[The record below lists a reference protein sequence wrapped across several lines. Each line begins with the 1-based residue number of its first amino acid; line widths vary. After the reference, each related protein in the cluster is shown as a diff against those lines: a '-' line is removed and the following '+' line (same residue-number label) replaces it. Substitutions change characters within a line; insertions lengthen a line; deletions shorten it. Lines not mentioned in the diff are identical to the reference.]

1 MAGAWA
7 PAIFFQQECN
17 WSVYFLIRKHILGAA
32 VNTSI
37 FAVMI
42 LNFLRHA
49 NKPATG
55 MSSSIFRF
63 NAFLS
68 TLLCLSAL
76 GVSPQIA
83 AGANLVDV
91 WKAGDLDVLNDGDSV
106 GSWTSANN
114 RTLTAGITS
123 EPRLKKEATP
133 TGSSAVRFNRNW
145 LRSYYDSPVAWLT
158 NFSIAIVFKAD
169 AVGASGSSQWYGKSG
184 IVDAEQGGVTQDWGT
199 VIDENG
205 HLGLGIGSPD
215 TTLYSG
221 TSPSLVDG
229 KYHAAVLS
237 WGPDIEYI
245 IIDNSYID
253 VSQTQTLA
261 PRNDAGFSIGSIHT
275 GEGGTTRQFVGD
287 LVEIRFYEGYLDPSA
302 AVQTIS
308 DLTDAHI
315 IPGRPTIHSFTAST
329 NQIYIGQPVTL
340 AWNVTNASYLT
351 IDPLTNILSVGM
363 GSLDVFPRTNIVYTL
378 IATNS
383 QGLKFSQLAVM
394 VDPGIP
400 MANNQTLA
408 AAVDT
413 PCAITLTGS
422 DPQGSNL
429 TYTVI
434 APPSHGVLSGVP
446 PQLSY
451 LPNTNY
457 VGNDQFTFKVNDG
470 DFDSPAAT
478 VALRV
483 LAAPSAPSA
492 IMLSTTNISA
502 RATPGSLIAYLRA
515 IDINPE
521 DTHTFLLVA
530 GHGEDGQ
537 FKIEGNQLKAGPLF
551 TGGLGNT
558 LSIRVRATDSSSLWI
573 EQDFQLIVVN
583 IAQNMVINEI
593 HYNPPDNTI
602 PEEFIELH
610 NSSPDEIDVS
620 LWEITGGIHFTI
632 PAGRVI
638 PGGGFLVVAKSPDT
652 IQSRY
657 GVSSLGPWTGS
668 LSSDGETVTL
678 VNANGRNIDE
688 VSYTPEFPWPILP
701 DGASIALVNPTL
713 DNDLGSSW
721 RDELPCTPGR
731 TNSAFSLNAA
741 PNIRQVNHTPQSPT
755 STNQIVMT
763 AKVTDPDGVASVQL
777 QYQVVAPG
785 YYIPGV
791 LPVPVNTMIANP
803 SLEPT
808 PNPAF
813 ENATNWTTIP
823 MVDDGSNGDA
833 MGGDAVYTAVIPAQ
847 ANRSLVRYRVVT
859 TDIPGASR
867 RAPFEEDPSLN
878 FACFV
883 YDGIPEY
890 QGVTTQT
897 LESLPVYFV
906 ISRAQDI
913 SQCAAYDGS
922 YQIPQFA
929 NNGLAHLAR
938 FAFNWPGTLV
948 YDGVVY
954 DHVRYRLHGAN
965 GRYQPGKRNWRFSMN
980 SGHYLAAK
988 DQNGHPYPRK
998 WTHLTTGKG
1007 SGNRLVPTF
1016 GLNETVNYFLWNKV
1030 GVPAPNTFY
1039 FHYRVITGANEAPN
1053 QYGGDFWGLNWAQE
1067 DYDGR
1072 FLDSH
1077 NMPKG
1082 NLYKLI
1088 NAPLS
1093 YDMGQDM
1100 VGQQRYQGAQAVND
1114 GSDGVAIQ
1122 NGLLSAQTSD
1132 WIRAHVNCTE
1142 WYRFHAVCEAV
1153 RNYDFWPNANKNAA
1167 WYFEPPY
1174 SGSNDF
1180 HGRFWTLPWDTDSTW
1195 GPTWNAGQDLTYNG
1209 IFLAASHPDLA
1220 IEYRNTVRE
1229 MRDLVFQPDQINPL
1243 IDAFAAQI
1251 HDFVPADLMRWS
1263 NAPSS
1268 GGNYVSL
1275 TSGAGFISPALSGGL
1290 DAYVQDMKDF
1300 MFKGGSHP
1308 WWVDRSNIGAGGWI
1322 TRLDALA
1329 ADSAIPSRPVITYV
1343 GAANYRVSNLLFQ
1356 NTGYTNAQGNSPFA
1370 AMQWRVAEITP
1381 TNTPVSDPARIK
1393 MEWNAVWDSGEITTF
1408 TNLMKLSAV
1417 IVLPDHVYRTR
1428 VRYKDATGRWS
1439 NWSAA
1444 IEFTPTRVD
1453 IVSDLQQHLVIS
1465 EIMYNPPS
1473 LGATDG
1479 SDLEFL
1485 ELKNSGTN
1493 TLDLS
1498 GLTFTAGIN
1507 FTFTNGTTLKPGQFF
1522 VLGRNIGALQAKYSG
1537 LVVQGVY
1544 TGKLDNAGETIT
1556 LSHPYGDVIFSV
1568 TYGTRAPWPVAADGY
1583 GYSLVLDEAN
1593 PGHYAAS
1600 ANPGGSPGAVNSTTT
1615 IPKVVLNEI
1624 LSNPIAPALQVI
1636 ELWNPTS
1643 MSADLSGWFITDDA
1657 SQPWKY
1663 RIPDGT
1669 TLDAGAF
1676 LTIDETQFNTAPNL
1690 ATRFRLNP
1698 VGGEIYLF
1706 SGNAAQELTGYS
1718 HGFSFPGSARGES
1731 FGRYI
1736 DSVGLEQFPPQVM
1749 PTLSNGGSANSG
1761 PRVGPIVI
1769 GEISYAPAA
1778 GESAFVELLNIS
1790 HKTVALYDPA
1800 MPTNTW
1806 RLNGLSFDFPQ
1817 DVSIPAGGM
1826 VLLTANDPDTFRA
1839 RWNIPSAIRIFQ
1851 YAGQLQTNGESLELR
1866 GPATP
1871 ETNGIPWV
1879 SEDLVRYET
1888 AMPWPVVGSG
1898 SSLQRIHP
1906 ETYGNDP
1913 ANWQSGDPNPGV
1925 ATSVSPAG
1933 IHLAVQLDP
1942 ADNQPILT
1950 FVAEAG
1956 RLYQLQYKDQLTTNT
1971 WLDLADSPIQSTN
1984 RVVSIKDTNQNT
1996 ARFYQ
2001 VTTQGL

>member
-1 MAGAWA
+1 MG
-7 PAIFFQQECN
+7 
-17 WSVYFLIRKHILGAA
+17 
-32 VNTSI
+32 
-37 FAVMI
+37 
-42 LNFLRHA
+42 
-49 NKPATG
+49 
-55 MSSSIFRF
+55 SSRFRLC
-63 NAFLS
+63 AFLPI
-68 TLLCLSAL
+68 LLCLTVLCAA
-76 GVSPQIA
+76 PQIA
-83 AGANLVDV
+83 LGANLVDV
-91 WKAGDLDVLNDGDSV
+91 WKAGDLDVLNDGDAV
-106 GSWTSANN
+106 GSWTSSRN
-114 RTLTAGITS
+114 RTLTGGITS
-123 EPRLKKEATP
+123 EPLLKKEATP

-145 LRSYYDSPVAWLT
+145 LNSYYDSPVAWLT
-158 NFSIAIVFKAD
+158 NFSIAMVFKAD
-169 AVGASGSSQWYGKSG
+169 AVGANANSQWYGKSG
-184 IVDAEQGGVTQDWGT
+184 IVDAEQPGVTQDWGT
-199 VIDENG
+199 VIDQNG
-205 HLGLGIGSPD
+205 HLGLGIGSLD
-215 TTLYSG
+215 ATLYSG
-221 TSPSLVDG
+221 SSPSLVDG
-229 KYHAAVLS
+229 KYHAAVLG
-237 WGPDIEYI
+237 WGSDIEYI

-275 GEGGTTRQFVGD
+275 GEGGATRQFVGD
-287 LVEIRFYEGYLDPSA
+287 LVEIRFYDGYLDPSA
-302 AVQTIS
+302 AVQIIS

-315 IPGRPTIHSFTAST
+315 IPGRPTINSFTAST

-351 IDPLTNILSVGM
+351 IDPLTNIFSDAT

-378 IATNS
+378 IATNNM
-383 QGLKFSQLAVM
+383 GLKFSQVSVQ
-394 VDPGIP
+394 VDQGIP
-400 MANNQTLA
+400 SAGNQTIDA
-408 AAVDT
+408 NANT
-413 PCAITLTGS
+413 PCSITLTGA

-429 TYTVI
+429 TYTVV

-446 PQLSY
+446 PRLTY
-451 LPNTNY
+451 LPDTNY
-457 VGNDQFTFKVNDG
+457 VGNDQFAFKVNDG

-478 VALRV
+478 VTLRV
-483 LAAPSAPSA
+483 LAQPTAPSA

-502 RATPGSLIAYLRA
+502 RAVPGSPIAWLRA
-515 IDINPE
+515 IDINPQE
-521 DTHTFLLVA
+521 THTFLLVA
-530 GHGEDGQ
+530 GQGDDGR
-537 FKIEGNQLKAGPLF
+537 FEIEGNQLKAGPLF

-558 LSIRVRATDSSSLWI
+558 FTIHVRATDSAGLWI
-573 EQDFQLIVVN
+573 EQAFQLMVVN
-583 IAQNMVINEI
+583 IAQNVVINEI

-610 NSSPDEIDVS
+610 NSSPDEVDVS
-620 LWEITGGIHFTI
+620 SWQITGGVNFVL

-638 PGGGFLVVAKSPDT
+638 PGGGFLVLAKSPET

-657 GVSSLGPWTGS
+657 GLSALGPWTGN
-668 LSSDGETVTL
+668 LSSDGEAVTL
-678 VNANGRNIDE
+678 LNATGRKIDA
-688 VSYTPEFPWPILP
+688 VSYTATFPWPILP
-701 DGASIALVNPTL
+701 DGASIALVNPAL

-721 RDELPCTPGR
+721 RVELPCTPGH
-731 TNSAFSLNAA
+731 TNSSFSLNAA
-741 PNIRQVNHTPQSPT
+741 PNIRQVNHSPQCPT
-755 STNQIVMT
+755 STNQIVVT

-777 QYQVVAPG
+777 LYQVVAPG
-785 YYIPGV
+785 FYIPDF
-791 LPVPVNTMIANP
+791 LPVPVSSLIANP
-803 SLEPT
+803 GLVPT

-813 ENATNWTTIP
+813 ESATNWTTLP
-823 MVDDGSNGDA
+823 MVDDGSNADAAEGDA
-833 MGGDAVYTAVIPAQ
+833 IYTAVIPAQ
-847 ANRSLVRYRVVT
+847 ANRSLVRYRIIT
-859 TDIPGASR
+859 TDIPGAAR

-883 YDGIPEY
+883 YDGIPDY
-890 QGVTTQT
+890 QGVSSQA
-897 LESLPVYFV
+897 LNSLPVYFV
-906 ISRAQDI
+906 ISRSQDI

-922 YQIPQFA
+922 FQIPQFA

-938 FAFNWPGTLV
+938 YAFNWPGTIV

-965 GRYQPGKRNWRFSMN
+965 GRYQPGKRNWRFSLN
-980 SGHYLAAK
+980 KGHYLDAK
-988 DQNGHPYPRK
+988 DQNGRLYPRQ

-1007 SGNRLVPTF
+1007 SSNRLVPTF

-1072 FLDSH
+1072 FLDAH
-1077 NMPKG
+1077 KMPKG

-1114 GSDGVAIQ
+1114 GSDGAAIQ
-1122 NGLLSAQTSD
+1122 NGLLSAQSSD
-1132 WIRAHVNCTE
+1132 WIRAHVNCAE

-1195 GPTWNAGQDLTYNG
+1195 GPTWNAGQDLTYNA

-1229 MRDLVFQPDQINPL
+1229 LRDLVFQPDQINPL
-1243 IDAFAAQI
+1243 INAFAAQI

-1268 GGNYVSL
+1268 GGNYASL
-1275 TSGAGFISPALSGGL
+1275 SSGAGFISPALSGGL
-1290 DAYVQDMKDF
+1290 EAYVQDMQDF

-1308 WWVDRSNIGAGGWI
+1308 WWVDRSNIGAGGSI

-1329 ADSAIPSRPVITYV
+1329 ADAAIPSRPVISYV

-1356 NTGYTNAQGNSPFA
+1356 NSGYTNSQGNSPFA

-1381 TNTPVSDPARIK
+1381 ANTPVSDPTRFK
-1393 MEWNAVWDSGEITTF
+1393 MEWDAVWDSGEITTF
-1408 TNLMKLSAV
+1408 TNLMKLAAV
-1417 IVLPDHVYRTR
+1417 NVLPDHLYRTR
-1428 VRYKDATGRWS
+1428 VRYKDSAGRWS
-1439 NWSAA
+1439 NWSAP

-1453 IVSDLQQHLVIS
+1453 IVSDLQNHLVLS
-1465 EIMYNPPS
+1465 EIMYHPPS

-1485 ELKNSGTN
+1485 ELGN
-1493 TLDLS
+1493 TGDNALDLS
-1498 GLTFTAGIN
+1498 GLTFTAGIS
-1507 FTFTNGTTLKPGQFF
+1507 FTFTNGTTLMPGQFF
-1522 VLGRNIGALQAKYSG
+1522 VLGRNIAALQAKYPG
-1537 LVVQGVY
+1537 LAVQGVY
-1544 TGKLDNAGETIT
+1544 AGKLDNAGETIT

-1568 TYGTRAPWPVAADGY
+1568 AYGTRAPWPVAADGY
-1583 GYSLVLDEAN
+1583 GFSLVLDESN
-1593 PGHYAAS
+1593 PGQYRAS
-1600 ANPGGSPGAVNSTTT
+1600 ANPGGSPGAANPATSL
-1615 IPKVVLNEI
+1615 PNVVINEI
-1624 LSNPIAPALQVI
+1624 LSNPVPPDLQVI
-1636 ELWNPTS
+1636 ELWNPASTRVN
-1643 MSADLSGWFITDDA
+1643 LGGWFLTDDA
-1657 SQPWKY
+1657 SHPWKY
-1663 RIPDGT
+1663 RIPEGT
-1669 TLDAGAF
+1669 DLDAGAF
-1676 LTIDETQFNTAPNL
+1676 LTIDESQFNAGPDPSTP
-1690 ATRFRLNP
+1690 FRLNP
-1698 VGGEIYLF
+1698 LGGEVYLF
-1706 SGNAAQELTGYS
+1706 SGNAAHELTGYS

-1736 DSVGLEQFPPQVM
+1736 NSVGLEQFPPQFT

-1761 PRVGPIVI
+1761 PRVGPVVI
-1769 GEISYAPAA
+1769 AEISCAPAP

-1790 HKTVALYDPA
+1790 HQTVALYNPA
-1800 MPTNTW
+1800 TPTNTW
-1806 RLNGLSFDFPQ
+1806 RVNGLSFDFPQ

-1826 VLLTANDPDTFRA
+1826 VLLTANDADTFRS
-1839 RWNIPSAIRIFQ
+1839 RWSIPSTIQIFQ

-1879 SEDLVRYET
+1879 SEDLVQYET
-1888 AMPWPVVGSG
+1888 AAPWPLVGFG

-1906 ETYGNDP
+1906 ESYGNDP
-1913 ANWQSGDPNPGV
+1913 ANWQAGEPNPGST
-1925 ATSVSPAG
+1925 ASVSPSG
-1933 IHLAVQLDP
+1933 IHLDVRLD
-1942 ADNQPILT
+1942 ASNNQPILT
-1950 FVAEAG
+1950 FVAEAS
-1956 RLYQLQYKDQLTTNT
+1956 RLYHLQYQDQLMTHA
-1971 WLDLADSPIQSTN
+1971 WMDLAVTPIHSTN
-1984 RVVSIKDTNQNT
+1984 RVISIMDTNQNGS
-1996 ARFYQ
+1996 RFYR